1 MGNKRAARASNR
13 LLAGLPAR
21 ERAKIVGACDTVEL
35 AFGDVLHETD
45 RAIERVYFPVVGFIS
60 LVAPLDD
67 HPPLE
72 MGLIGSEG
80 MLGASV
86 ILGVKTAPMRA
97 VVQGPG
103 PALTM
108 TCAHFL
114 REVADSPA
122 LLRVVH
128 RYLYVTMA
136 QLMQSAACTRF
147 HEIGPRLARWLLMT
161 HDRAHA
167 DHFHLTHEFLAG
179 MLGVRRSGVSIAAA
193 VLQARKLIEYSR
205 GEIHVLNRKGLEAA
219 SCECYGLIT
228 KHYEKV
234 ID

>member
-13 LLAGLPAR
+13 LLAGLTAR
-21 ERAKIVGACDTVEL
+21 ERARIVGACDTVKL
-35 AFGDVLHETD
+35 AFGDVLNETD
-45 RAIERVYFPVVGFIS
+45 RPTERVYFPVVGFIS

-103 PALTM
+103 SALTM
-108 TCAHFL
+108 TCTQFL

-122 LLRVVH
+122 LLRVAH

-136 QLMQSAACTRF
+136 QLCN
-147 HEIGPRLARWLLMT
+147 PRPARAFMK
-161 HDRAHA
+161 
-167 DHFHLTHEFLAG
+167 
-179 MLGVRRSGVSIAAA
+179 SG
-193 VLQARKLIEYSR
+193 R
-205 GEIHVLNRKGLEAA
+205 GWPVG
-219 SCECYGLIT
+219 C
-228 KHYEKV
+228 
-234 ID
+234 